1 MVQLL
6 EQNGANLFMKDGEG
20 YSGLQL
26 ATNLVQN
33 EIVAYLQPAFV
44 KRKSDL
50 MLKWNN
56 VFQDKPILM
65 LDGLT
70 DDEKSAVRI
79 QSLRKYLLPILNLG
93 S

>member
-6 EQNGANLFMKDGEG
+6 EEKGADLFMKDGEG

-26 ATNLVQN
+26 ATELNQN
-33 EIVAYLQPAFV
+33 EIFAYLQQTIV
-44 KRKSDL
+44 KQKSEL

-65 LDGLT
+65 PELESHIETTNDVSNNHYYWDL
-70 DDEKSAVRI
+70 
-79 QSLRKYLLPILNLG
+79 
-93 S
+93 